1 MRNLLIPR
9 IESSAGTRVL
19 CVYDCA
25 IKCTSDSASQIDI
38 YANNTRRMR
47 SIEFVCIHLRI
58 RYVYVRTRYTAL
70 VSIFLLPLMIF
81 RLFTQTNIKSISIK
95 MTRLKKKV
103 KRRFLSRFFCKVL
116 YLVKVGRV
124 FLRSFFSTD
133 DVRIEMPRCRSFVM
147 RSQNILQGRQN
158 YITNLICSR
167 NVATYLRSFQGRMNG
182 KESCTFEDRKEK

>member
-1 MRNLLIPR
+1 MRPPASSPRKPPCEKSKKILVSSIERQFIRANRLKYPSTEDSFLIPIYLSLIFFVPSRITCFFFFSFFLWKINFRRPLRFRSAKFAQKREWNSVRAPFPMRNLLIPR

-81 RLFTQTNIKSISIK
+81 RLFT
-95 MTRLKKKV
+95 
-103 KRRFLSRFFCKVL
+103 
-116 YLVKVGRV
+116 
-124 FLRSFFSTD
+124 
-133 DVRIEMPRCRSFVM
+133 
-147 RSQNILQGRQN
+147 
-158 YITNLICSR
+158 
-167 NVATYLRSFQGRMNG
+167 
-182 KESCTFEDRKEK
+182 